1 MAKKNRKNKAKFKWT
16 KELIILLVLLVAM
29 VTATI
34 VLSIPSSKTKTTT
47 SFNEAITAYNTS
59 NSTSYSTLSTENVFV
74 EVEHKKL
81 LNKIEKEVYVYVIY
95 GSLSDGTV
103 LQYLSTINSVATQE
117 EIETVY
123 FYSSAWVE
131 ETEDTDTEAFK
142 TKKQE
147 LEADINKN
155 VNRDVEALDLLEYPA
170 LLVFHNGELI
180 FNSQTYSD
188 NEQYTWNMFIQKAF
202 YISK

>member
-29 VTATI
+29 VTSTI

-81 LNKIEKEVYVYVIY
+81 LNKIEKEEYVYVVY